1 MILRIVAGLSFQ
13 AIDFASVRDPTG
25 SPEFTYDRT
34 INLKISRVL
43 SSSCRASV
51 LALIALFITSGND
64 RVNGAMGSEAEFNR
78 EILLKGANEY
88 ASKLL
93 NRRARA
99 EEFSHAGHFTL

>member
-34 INLKISRVL
+34 INLRISRVL
-43 SSSCRASV
+43 SSSWPASV
-51 LALIALFITSGND
+51 FTLIALFIASGND
-64 RVNGAMGSEAEFNR
+64 RVNGAMGSEAEFNS
-78 EILLKGANEY
+78 EIFLKSPNEC

-93 NRRARA
+93 NRRALGQKL
-99 EEFSHAGHFTL
+99 SHARHFTF